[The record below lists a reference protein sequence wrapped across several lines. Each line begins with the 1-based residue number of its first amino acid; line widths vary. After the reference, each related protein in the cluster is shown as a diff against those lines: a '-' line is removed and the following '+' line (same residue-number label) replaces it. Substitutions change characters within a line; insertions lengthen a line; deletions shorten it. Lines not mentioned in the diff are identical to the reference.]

1 MGNKQTVFTAQQLD
15 AYQDC
20 TFFTRKE
27 ILRGHSDWAA
37 GLEPTAAS
45 LHGSHSALC
54 SRLFHRYRDLAPQ
67 LVPLDYTSK
76 PDVKLPYEL
85 IGSMPE
91 LKDNPFRQRIAEV
104 FSEDGEG
111 NMTLDDFLDMFS
123 VLSEMAPRDLK
134 AYYAFKIYAD
144 FNNDDYICKADLE
157 KTLNKLTRSELTD
170 DEVRMVCEKVIDEA
184 DLDNDGRL
192 SLDDFQHMIVRAPD
206 FLRCMLGRL
215 SSSSCLQ
222 VFLGL

>member
-1 MGNKQTVFTAQQLD
+1 MKLLPVQRPVLCYFPFAISASVDIIRSLICIDLKYSSVSILGSIKKEISHFLLSVAVQLKQDIAISSGGTPLPSNPSGSF
-15 AYQDC
+15 
-20 TFFTRKE
+20 TFF
-27 ILRGHSDWAA
+27 
-37 GLEPTAAS
+37 
-45 LHGSHSALC
+45 

-85 IGSMPE
+85 ITSMPE

-134 AYYAFKIYAD
+134 AYYAFKIY
-144 FNNDDYICKADLE
+144 
-157 KTLNKLTRSELTD
+157 
-170 DEVRMVCEKVIDEA
+170 DEYA
-184 DLDNDGRL
+184 
-192 SLDDFQHMIVRAPD
+192 
-206 FLRCMLGRL
+206 
-215 SSSSCLQ
+215 
-222 VFLGL
+222 VF

>member
-1 MGNKQTVFTAQQLD
+1 MGNKQTIFTPLQLD

-27 ILRGHSDWAA
+27 IL
-37 GLEPTAAS
+37 
-45 LHGSHSALC
+45 
-54 SRLFHRYRDLAPQ
+54 RLFHRYRDLAPQ
-67 LVPLDYTSK
+67 LVPLDYTNK

-91 LKDNPFRQRIAEV
+91 LKACPPSGRTCHECPSIINHDNPFRQRIAEV

-134 AYYAFKIYAD
+134 AYYAFKIYD
-144 FNNDDYICKADLE
+144 FNNDGYICTSDLE
-157 KTLNKLTRSELTD
+157 KTLNKLTRNELTEE
-170 DEVRMVCEKVIDEA
+170 EVRMVCEKVIDEA

-192 SLDDFQHMIVRAPD
+192 SLEDFQHMIIRAPD
-206 FLRCMLGRL
+206 FLRLELHPQCVLRL
-215 SSSSCLQ
+215 TEVLHQ
-222 VFLGL
+222 TAQGVVYRTL